1 AVTVT
6 MADLAVQGPEPPSE
20 IVALMTGLDTA
31 LVLGDEAAV
40 GTPIAT
46 LLPKVALSL
55 AVGNAALSMLGAP
68 TSSARLVRLPEAS
81 YNSLKDSGKEPQT
94 GQGFQRSQPEP

>member
-1 AVTVT
+1 
-6 MADLAVQGPEPPSE
+6 
-20 IVALMTGLDTA
+20 MTGLDTA

-46 LLPKVALSL
+46 LLPKVTLGL

-81 YNSLKDSGKEPQT
+81 YNSLKDSGKDLNQARFSAEST
-94 GQGFQRSQPEP
+94 GALEVRSPSICSSPLSPL